1 MQLSL
6 SGKTALVTGASRGIG
21 RAIAK
26 RLAEAGANIAFTYKA
41 SEEKAQALQAELT
54 ALGVKALALKAD
66 AVSFAEAQAVVDTTI
81 SQLGGVHI
89 LVNNA
94 GITRDTLIMR
104 MSEAQWDEVITSNL
118 KSAFNYTKAATR
130 PMMQQREGRIINI
143 TSVIGLVGNAGQA
156 NYAASKAGLIG
167 FTKSIAKELAS
178 RNILANAVAPGWID
192 TEMTGALADDLKKQ
206 MESAIPLKR
215 SGTAEEVADAVLFLA
230 SPLASY
236 ITGECLRV
244 DGGMAM

>member
-26 RLAEAGANIAFTYKA
+26 RLAEAGATVAFTYKA
-41 SEEKAQALQAELT
+41 SEEKAQSLQHEL
-54 ALGVKALALKAD
+54 ASLGVKARALKAD
-66 AVSFAEAQAVVDTTI
+66 AASFSEAQTVVDTVV
-81 SQLGGVHI
+81 SEFGGVHI

-94 GITRDTLIMR
+94 GITRDTLLLR
-104 MSEAQWDEVITSNL
+104 MSEAQWDEVLANNL

-143 TSVIGLVGNAGQA
+143 TSIIGLVGNAGQA

-178 RNILANAVAPGWID
+178 RNILVNAVAPGWID
-192 TEMTGALADDLKKQ
+192 TEMTDALTDDLKKQ
-206 MESAIPLKR
+206 METSIPLKR

>member
-1 MQLSL
+1 M
-6 SGKTALVTGASRGIG
+6 VTGASRGIG

-41 SEEKAQALQAELT
+41 SEEKAQALQQELT
-54 ALGVKALALKAD
+54 SLGVKALALKAD
-66 AVSFAEAQAVVDTTI
+66 AANFAEAQTVVERTV
-81 SQLGGVHI
+81 SEFGGLHI

-94 GITRDTLIMR
+94 GITRDTLLLR
-104 MSEAQWDEVITSNL
+104 MTEAQWDEVITNNL

-130 PMMQQREGRIINI
+130 PMMQQRDGRIINI
-143 TSVIGLVGNAGQA
+143 TSIIGLIGNAGQA

-192 TEMTGALADDLKKQ
+192 TEMTGTLTDDLKKQ
-206 MESAIPLKR
+206 MESTIPLKR

-230 SPLASY
+230 SPLARY

>member
-41 SEEKAQALQAELT
+41 SEEKAQALQQELIS
-54 ALGVKALALKAD
+54 LGVKALALKAD
-66 AVSFAEAQAVVDTTI
+66 AVNFAEAQTVVDKTL
-81 SQLGGVHI
+81 SEFGSVHI

-94 GITRDTLIMR
+94 GITRDTLLMR
-104 MSEAQWDEVITSNL
+104 MSEAQWDEVIANNL
-118 KSAFNYTKAATR
+118 KSAFNYTKAVTR

-143 TSVIGLVGNAGQA
+143 TSIIGLVGNAGQA

-167 FTKSIAKELAS
+167 FTKSVAKELAS

-192 TEMTGALADDLKKQ
+192 TEMTDALTDDLKKQ
-206 MESAIPLKR
+206 MEAAIPLKR

>member
-1 MQLSL
+1 MQISL

-26 RLAEAGANIAFTYKA
+26 RLAEAGANIAFTYKT
-41 SEEKAQALQAELT
+41 SEEKAQALQQELT
-54 ALGVKALALKAD
+54 SLGVKALALKAD
-66 AVSFAEAQAVVDTTI
+66 AVSFTEAQATIDTTI

-94 GITRDTLIMR
+94 GITRDTLLMR
-104 MSEAQWDEVITSNL
+104 MSEAQWDEVIANNL

-143 TSVIGLVGNAGQA
+143 TSVIGLIGNAGQA

-192 TEMTGALADDLKKQ
+192 TEMTDVLTDDLKKQ
-206 MESAIPLKR
+206 MEAMIPLKR
-215 SGTAEEVADAVLFLA
+215 SGTAEEVADTVLFLA
-230 SPLASY
+230 SPLARY

>member
-1 MQLSL
+1 M
-6 SGKTALVTGASRGIG
+6 VTGASRGIG

-41 SEEKAQALQAELT
+41 SEEKAQSLQQEL
-54 ALGVKALALKAD
+54 ASLGVKARALKAD
-66 AVSFAEAQAVVDTTI
+66 AINFREAQTVVDTTI
-81 SQLGGVHI
+81 SELGGVHI

-94 GITRDTLIMR
+94 GITRDTLLLR
-104 MSEAQWDEVITSNL
+104 MSEAQWDEVLANNL

-143 TSVIGLVGNAGQA
+143 TSIIGLVGNAGQA

-178 RNILANAVAPGWID
+178 RNILVNAVAPGWID
-192 TEMTGALADDLKKQ
+192 TEMTDALTDDLKKQ
-206 MESAIPLKR
+206 MEISIPLKR
-215 SGTAEEVADAVLFLA
+215 SGTATEVADAVLFLA

>member
-6 SGKTALVTGASRGIG
+6 SGKTAVVTGASRGIG

-26 RLAEAGANIAFTYKA
+26 RLAEAGANIAFTYKT
-41 SEEKAQALQAELT
+41 SEEKAQALHHELIS
-54 ALGVKALALKAD
+54 LGVKALALKAD
-66 AVSFAEAQAVVDTTI
+66 AVSFADAQTVVERTV
-81 SQLGGVHI
+81 SELGGVHI

-94 GITRDTLIMR
+94 GITRDMLLLR
-104 MSEAQWDEVITSNL
+104 MSEAQWDEVIANNL
-118 KSAFNYTKAATR
+118 KSAFNYTKAVTR
-130 PMMQQREGRIINI
+130 PMIQQREGRIINI

-192 TEMTGALADDLKKQ
+192 TEMTDALSDDLKKQ

-230 SPLASY
+230 SPLARY
-236 ITGECLRV
+236 ITGVCLRV